1 MKKNIFFLTILTI
14 GLLIYSCKNE
24 NLVQKGTPEYISEV
38 EQWDQKR
45 ISRLKEETGWL
56 NLAGLFWLK
65 EGENKFGSAKNND
78 IIFTFGP
85 GQIGSLFLIDSIVT
99 IKVNPGVEVLHN
111 GTSVSEMIMNDDYSD
126 STTFLQTG
134 SLKWNII
141 KRTKGFAIRLRDLS
155 SKLVK
160 EFKGI
165 ERFPINVDWKIEAKF
180 NIYDPPKKIMIPDV
194 VGTVDE
200 ESSPGAAVFE
210 VDGKTFSMDA
220 LDAGG
225 SRIWFIFADETS
237 GEETY
242 GAGRFLYTDKP
253 DSLGKVILD
262 FNKAYNPPCV
272 FSKFATC
279 PLPPKDNYLKL
290 RITAGEKMWGE
301 DH

>member
-1 MKKNIFFLTILTI
+1 MKKNIFFLAILTI
-14 GLLIYSCKNE
+14 TLLIYSCKNE
-24 NLVQKGTPEYISEV
+24 HLVQKGSPEYISEV

-65 EGENKFGSAKNND
+65 EGENKFGSEKNND
-78 IIFTFGP
+78 IIFPFGP

-111 GTSVSEMIMNDDYSD
+111 GTSVSEMIMKDDYSD

-141 KRTKGFAIRLRDLS
+141 KRTKGFAIRLRNLNS
-155 SKLVK
+155 QLVK

-180 NIYDPPKKIMIPDV
+180 EVYNPPKKIMIPDI
-194 VGTVDE
+194 VGTIDE

-237 GEETY
+237 DEETY

-290 RITAGEKMWGE
+290 RIIAGEKMWGE
-301 DH
+301 NH

>member
-1 MKKNIFFLTILTI
+1 MQKFILLLLTQII
-14 GLLIYSCKNE
+14 VAAFCSCKNDI
-24 NLVQKGTPEYISEV
+24 LVQKGSPAYISEV

-78 IIFTFGP
+78 IIFPSGP
-85 GQIGSLFLIDSIVT
+85 ELIGSLFLKDSIVT

-111 GTSVSEMIMNDDYSD
+111 GTSVSEMIMKDDYSD

-141 KRTKGFAIRLRDLS
+141 KRTKGFAIRLRDLNS
-155 SKLVK
+155 QLVK
-160 EFKGI
+160 DFKGI

-180 NIYDPPKKIMIPDV
+180 EVYDPPKKIMIPDI

-210 VDGKTFSMDA
+210 VDGKIFRMDA

-237 GEETY
+237 GDETY

-253 DSLGKVILD
+253 DSSGKVILD

>member
-1 MKKNIFFLTILTI
+1 MKKNIFFLAILTI
-14 GLLIYSCKNE
+14 TLLIYSCKNE
-24 NLVQKGTPEYISEV
+24 HLVQKGSPEYISEV

-65 EGENKFGSAKNND
+65 EGENKFGSEKNND
-78 IIFTFGP
+78 IIFPFGP

-111 GTSVSEMIMNDDYSD
+111 GTSVSEMIMKDDYSD

-141 KRTKGFAIRLRDLS
+141 KRTKGFAIRLRNLNS
-155 SKLVK
+155 QLVK

-180 NIYDPPKKIMIPDV
+180 EVYNPPKKIMIPDI
-194 VGTVDE
+194 VGTIDE

-253 DSLGKVILD
+253 DSVGKVILD

-279 PLPPKDNYLKL
+279 PLLPKDNYLKL
-290 RITAGEKMWGE
+290 IITAGEKMWGE